1 MGREVKII
9 TTEDGS
15 HSLFVPELNET
26 YHSFHGA
33 YRESVHVFMLYGL
46 EAWYLRNMNRYP
58 VRIFE
63 VGFGTG
69 LNAWLTLV
77 WAEQNKVPVLYH
89 SIEPFPLEKELYS
102 QLNYTKVDE
111 SISHFAPYFQRL
123 HEAPWNQG
131 AILSEYFNMKKDQAT
146 LEDAVLYHSDL
157 IFFDAFAPSKQPEL
171 WSKEMLAKVVD
182 TLNPGGVFV
191 TYCAK
196 GQVKRDLKDLGLEV
210 ETLPG
215 PPGKKEM
222 VRAFKP
228 LNA

>member
-1 MGREVKII
+1 MTREVKII

-15 HSLFVPELNET
+15 HSLYVPDINET

-46 EAWYLRNMNRYP
+46 EAWYMRNPKRFP
-58 VRIFE
+58 IRIFE

-77 WAEQNKVPVLYH
+77 WAEQYKVPVLYH
-89 SIEPFPLEKELYS
+89 TIEPFPLAAEVYK
-102 QLNYTKVDE
+102 QLNYTEVDD
-111 SISHFAPYFQRL
+111 SIYHYAPFFQVL
-123 HEAPWNQG
+123 HEAPWNKG
-131 AILSEYFNMKKDQAT
+131 DIVSEYFNMKKDETT
-146 LEDAVLYHSDL
+146 LEEAVLYSSDV
-157 IFFDAFAPSKQPEL
+157 IFYDAFAPNKQPEL
-171 WSKEMLAKVVD
+171 WTKEMLAKAVD
-182 TLNPGGVFV
+182 TLNPGGVLV

-196 GQVKRDLKDLGLEV
+196 GQLKRDLKELGLEV

-222 VRAFKP
+222 TRAWKKG
-228 LNA
+228 